1 MTQLITNNITGIII
15 KIDTNNCIK
24 YLTFWKDN
32 SNNDWEIEY
41 FTSNNNNH
49 LCEKRGVFQECN
61 TCKYYDPKYDCN
73 FIAYKLPC
81 EIIEFIIS
89 RALSYNN
96 DNTEIWYTLEN
107 PNLLRY
113 WEIDTI
119 LKYAQPLSL

>member
-1 MTQLITNNITGIII
+1 MIQLIANNITGIII
-15 KIDTNNCIK
+15 KICTDNYTK
-24 YLTFWKDN
+24 YLAFWKDN

-73 FIAYKLPC
+73 FITYKLPY
-81 EIIEFIIS
+81 EIIELIIS
-89 RALSYNN
+89 RALSDN
-96 DNTEIWYTLEN
+96 NTEIWYTLED

-119 LKYAQPLSL
+119 LKYTQPLLP

>member
-1 MTQLITNNITGIII
+1 MIQLIASNITGIII
-15 KIDTNNCIK
+15 KIHTNNYIK
-24 YLTFWKDN
+24 YLAFWKDN

-73 FIAYKLPC
+73 FIAYKLPY
-81 EIIEFIIS
+81 EIVELIIS
-89 RALSYNN
+89 RALPYN
-96 DNTEIWYTLEN
+96 NTEIWYTLED

-119 LKYAQPLSL
+119 LQYTQPLLP

>member
-1 MTQLITNNITGIII
+1 MTQLITSNITGIII
-15 KIDTNNCIK
+15 KIYKNNCIK

-73 FIAYKLPC
+73 FIAYKLPY
-81 EIIEFIIS
+81 EIIELIIS

-119 LKYAQPLSL
+119 LKYAQPLLL

>member
-1 MTQLITNNITGIII
+1 MIQLIASNITGIII
-15 KIDTNNCIK
+15 KIHTNNYIK
-24 YLTFWKDN
+24 YLAFWKDN

-73 FIAYKLPC
+73 FIAYKLPY
-81 EIIEFIIS
+81 EIVELIIS
-89 RALSYNN
+89 RALPYN
-96 DNTEIWYTLEN
+96 NTEIWYTLEN

-119 LKYAQPLSL
+119 LQYTQPLLP

>member
-1 MTQLITNNITGIII
+1 MIQLIASNITGIII
-15 KIDTNNCIK
+15 KIHTNNYIK
-24 YLTFWKDN
+24 YLAFWKDN

-73 FIAYKLPC
+73 FIAYKVPY
-81 EIIEFIIS
+81 EIVELIIS
-89 RALSYNN
+89 RALPYN
-96 DNTEIWYTLEN
+96 NTEIWYTLED

-119 LKYAQPLSL
+119 LKYAQPLLP

>member
-1 MTQLITNNITGIII
+1 MIQLIASNITGIII
-15 KIDTNNCIK
+15 KIHTNNYIK
-24 YLTFWKDN
+24 YLAFWKDN

-73 FIAYKLPC
+73 FIAYKLPY
-81 EIIEFIIS
+81 EIVELIIS
-89 RALSYNN
+89 RALPYN
-96 DNTEIWYTLEN
+96 NTEIWYTLED

-119 LKYAQPLSL
+119 LQYTQQLLP